1 MTESKQPK
9 SPKTA
14 SKGTVSK
21 NQPAKP
27 MAKGNVE
34 LSEAA
39 LDKASG
45 GFSWGMQP
53 TINFCDGSVRT
64 DAATPALLV
73 PAVQKPGT

>member
-9 SPKTA
+9 SHKT
-14 SKGTVSK
+14 GSK

-27 MAKGNVE
+27 MAKGHAE

-45 GFSWGMQP
+45 GSSWGMQD
-53 TINFCDGSVRT
+53 IHFCDGSVRT
-64 DAATPALLV
+64 NVATPALLL
-73 PAVQKPGT
+73 PAVKPMPGN